1 MARGMGRALRLRPV
15 NSTKN
20 ILDTEGGMVAGLNA
34 VTDVAV
40 GVEVQNYSATSNE
53 VPRGG
58 KVSWVYY
65 SVYVFT
71 DDSGAAAPIVN
82 MYWWK
87 NVGGVST
94 LPTTGNT
101 GTSDL
106 KRFIIHEEKGLAG
119 NKNDGVPMVVKGVL
133 KIPPSKQKFGLNDKI
148 QLVINNESA
157 NGDFCAKHIYKVF
170 Y

>member
-1 MARGMGRALRLRPV
+1 MARYRSRALAIRPV

-20 ILDTEGGMVAGLNA
+20 IVDTEGALVSGLNS

-58 KVSWVYY
+58 KISWIFY
-65 SVYVFT
+65 SVYIFNDTTV
-71 DDSGAAAPIVN
+71 SVPLVHL
-82 MYWWK
+82 YWWK
-87 NVGGVST
+87 NIGGVST
-94 LPTTGNT
+94 LPTAGNT
-101 GTSDL
+101 GVSDL
-106 KRFIIHEEKGLAG
+106 KRFIFHEEKGLAG
-119 NKNDGVPMVVKGVL
+119 PQSGGTPMIIKGVL

-148 QLVINNESA
+148 QLVINSA
-157 NGDFCAKHIYKVF
+157 EGGDFCAKHIYKVF